1 MQVSSSARL
10 DFHLASGKSN
20 FRHHS
25 PYVANDVKHKGFS
38 VARWF
43 KYLNI
48 YMKEIT
54 KQEFFCQSK
63 VKIVPNTKLTKKR
76 CQSVEILRNLVKLKG
91 VELGLCPV

>member
-1 MQVSSSARL
+1 
-10 DFHLASGKSN
+10 
-20 FRHHS
+20 
-25 PYVANDVKHKGFS
+25 
-38 VARWF
+38 
-43 KYLNI
+43 
-48 YMKEIT
+48 MKEIT